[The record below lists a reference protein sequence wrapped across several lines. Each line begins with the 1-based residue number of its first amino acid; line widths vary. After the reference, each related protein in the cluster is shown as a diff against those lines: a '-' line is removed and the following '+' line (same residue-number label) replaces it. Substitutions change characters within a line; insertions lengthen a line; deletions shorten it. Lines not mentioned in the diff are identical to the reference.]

1 MGTWTSISELN
12 LSTNQ
17 LKVLPE
23 DIEKLVWFFYIQRI
37 KIQVNLEIL
46 VVSNNQLKK
55 LPSQIGNLKK
65 LRELDLEENDLD
77 VIPNEIGQFYF
88 F

>member
-1 MGTWTSISELN
+1 M
-12 LSTNQ
+12 
-17 LKVLPE
+17 
-23 DIEKLVWFFYIQRI
+23 
-37 KIQVNLEIL
+37 NLEIL

-77 VIPNEIGQFYF
+77 VIPNEIGRNPIFSLPIPLF
-88 F
+88 SRIPPAADEALVAIK